1 MLTKTVFDP
10 EIAAA
15 MVPAKKVRDPRLDF
29 FRGMGMFII
38 FVAHVPYDEWALW
51 IPARFGF
58 SDATEIFVFL
68 SGMASSIAFGRLF
81 DREGLLVLTARIVHR
96 IWQIYWAHICLFI
109 AVATLMAVAGL
120 KPDGSTYINSL
131 NLDMFFQTP
140 ATLLPHLFTLTYV
153 ANYFDILP
161 MYMVILA
168 LMPVM
173 LLAERLHRALPFVLM
188 AVLWGFTQAGLL
200 LLPAEPWTTR
210 TWFFNPFGW
219 QMVFFT
225 GFFIMRRTLPVPGL
239 DRRLMAVAIAIVVA
253 TVPFAWY
260 LVLDNVAF
268 FNHAA
273 ASILALTDK
282 SAFGILRYVHFL
294 ALAYIVTHAMG
305 PGGHRL
311 KGRIVD
317 VIRKVGQQS
326 LAVFITGMFTA
337 QVLGIVLD
345 RTDRSFLPTLAV
357 NLAGFAILTAT
368 AYTVSWFKSAPWKS
382 A

>member
-1 MLTKTVFDP
+1 
-10 EIAAA
+10 
-15 MVPAKKVRDPRLDF
+15 
-29 FRGMGMFII
+29 
-38 FVAHVPYDEWALW
+38 
-51 IPARFGF
+51 
-58 SDATEIFVFL
+58 
-68 SGMASSIAFGRLF
+68 
-81 DREGLLVLTARIVHR
+81 
-96 IWQIYWAHICLFI
+96 
-109 AVATLMAVAGL
+109 
-120 KPDGSTYINSL
+120 
-131 NLDMFFQTP
+131 
-140 ATLLPHLFTLTYV
+140 
-153 ANYFDILP
+153 

-219 QMVFFT
+219 QLVFFT

-311 KGRIVD
+311 KGRLVD
-317 VIRKVGQQS
+317 VMRKVGQQS